1 MPGPGCLGV
10 TAGDLCAGPVEP
22 GFPGG
27 PGCLEVIAG
36 DLWTGPVGPG
46 MPGTGCLG
54 VIVGTTG
61 GILGGCCCG
70 GAPGLWSIEARIG
83 PPVG

>member
-10 TAGDLCAGPVEP
+10 IAGDLCAGPVEP
-22 GFPGG
+22 GLPG
-27 PGCLEVIAG
+27 PECLGIIAG
-36 DLWTGPVGPG
+36 DLCTGPVGPG
-46 MPGTGCLG
+46 IPGPGCLG

-70 GAPGLWSIEARIG
+70 GAPGL
-83 PPVG
+83 